1 MLDLVSHY
9 RIALAVTLL
18 LGLIACSRPTRIAPV
33 AWHAPLD
40 HDHPLT
46 GRIWDVG
53 GGRFVEEPALVARLG
68 TARYVMLGERHD
80 NLDHHVLQTRLVR
93 ALTAAGRRPAVAFEM
108 LTAEQ
113 APALARFLAT
123 APRDAGGL
131 GAAVRWADTGWPEW
145 PMYQPI
151 AQAALDAGLPI
162 VAANVPNATARAL
175 AKGDRSA
182 LPPTLAARFRLDLD
196 LPADVQAEMAEEI
209 RAAHCGHANDTM
221 VRNMIVAQRVRDAAM
236 AESLLDTGR
245 DGVLIAGSGHA
256 RSDRGVPA
264 SLRLVQPQA
273 AIVSVGF
280 VEVVP
285 DHPTPAD
292 YPDHFGAARLPFDYV
307 WFTAR
312 LDDEDPC
319 EAFRKSLEQLP
330 RS

>member
-1 MLDLVSHY
+1 MLDLVTHY

-18 LGLIACSRPTRIAPV
+18 LGLVACSRPTRIAPI

-53 GGRFVEEPALVARLG
+53 AGRFVEEPALVERLS
-68 TARYVMLGERHD
+68 TARFVMLGEKHD
-80 NLDHHVLQTRLVR
+80 NLDHHVLQARLVR

-131 GAAVRWADTGWPEW
+131 GAAVGWADTGWPEW

-175 AKGDRSA
+175 GMGDRAA
-182 LPPTLAARFRLDLD
+182 LPSTLVARYRLDRD

-245 DGVLIAGSGHA
+245 DGVLITGSGHA

-264 SLRLVQPQA
+264 SLRIVQPQSP
-273 AIVSVGF
+273 IVSVAF
-280 VEVVP
+280 VEVEA

-292 YPDHFGAARLPFDYV
+292 YPDHFGTARLPFDYV
-307 WFTAR
+307 WFTPR
-312 LDDEDPC
+312 LDDENPC
-319 EAFRKSLEQLP
+319 EAFRKSLERL
-330 RS
+330 RR